1 MGNNPHD
8 AGLTEGPAPM
18 DEQLVA
24 YLDGELD
31 DESSRRLEQQLASD
45 STLRDQLSR
54 LERTWDALD
63 ELERIE
69 VDQEFTR
76 TTIEM
81 VALAAEREHQEEER
95 RRPARRRRQ
104 WLLGLAAIVLACFAG
119 FAGTWYFLPDPNR
132 QLIEDLPVLQ
142 RLDEYQLIDTIEFLK
157 LLRDRQLFP
166 AKTEDAST
174 VREASPVVAA
184 GPSAV
189 NREVGAGVAGKR
201 EYEKNRA
208 RIEAMAPGD
217 KRQLSDNWRRF
228 DKLSDEKQEGLRNL
242 HGALQLEGDREELE
256 RVMEAYCE
264 WASDKLSAPELS
276 HLDRLLP
283 AERIEQVA
291 AYKAS
296 PRRQFGRRDGFWD
309 MARNPYGTRWFG
321 RGVSGSS
328 VKEYADALKTWAGR
342 YVADR
347 AEVLA
352 ELLPREE
359 GTKWKAGLAKA
370 PADDPEQVKSRWI
383 YLVRWYLAG
392 PKQDMPIDGEDVASL
407 EALLSPN
414 ARKFFEQI
422 PPEAKKREIPV
433 GLRRMIGFHF
443 QTGQPEFENLI
454 AAEDLDR
461 FRKTLSV
468 DMEENLRKFPSAE
481 KQNEWVRFAY
491 FQSKLPRDARSSRD
505 DRHSPGSARPPYG
518 PPSHDGPSGPRRG
531 PGGEPREP
539 GDGPRG
545 MRPGPAGI
553 PPPPAD
559 QPAEKR

>member
-1 MGNNPHD
+1 MGNNSHD

-45 STLRDQLSR
+45 STLRAHLGR

-81 VALAAEREHQEEER
+81 VALAAEKEHQEEER
-95 RRPARRRRQ
+95 QRPARRRRQ
-104 WLLGLAAIVLACFAG
+104 WLLGSVAILLACFAG
-119 FAGTWYFLPDPNR
+119 FAATWYFVPDPNR
-132 QLIEDLPVLQ
+132 PLIEDFPVLQ

-166 AKTEDAST
+166 EKAEDMSP
-174 VREASPVVAA
+174 VREVSSVVAA
-184 GPSAV
+184 GPSPV
-189 NREVGAGVAGKR
+189 GGELGAGVAGKR
-201 EYEKNRA
+201 EYEENRA

-217 KRQLSDNWRRF
+217 KRQLFDNRRRF
-228 DKLSDEKQEGLRNL
+228 VKLSDAKQEELRDL
-242 HGALQLEGDREELE
+242 HRALQLEGDREELE
-256 RVMEAYCE
+256 RVMRAYCE

-276 HLDRLLP
+276 HLDRLAP

-291 AYKAS
+291 KYIAS
-296 PRRQFGRRDGFWD
+296 PRRQFGRRDGFGD
-309 MARNPYGTRWFG
+309 MVRSPYVGRGFG

-328 VKEYADALKTWAGR
+328 FREYAEALKAWAGR

-347 AEVLA
+347 VDVLA
-352 ELLPREE
+352 DLLPPEE
-359 GTKWKAGLAKA
+359 GKTWKAGVLKAPGDDSEQAKA
-370 PADDPEQVKSRWI
+370 RWV
-383 YLVRWYLAG
+383 YLVRWYLG
-392 PKQDMPIDGEDVASL
+392 SPERDMPVEEEDVSNF

-414 ARKFFEQI
+414 LRKWFEQI
-422 PPEAKKREIPV
+422 PLEAKKREIPA
-433 GLRRMIGFHF
+433 GLRRIIGFHF
-443 QTGQPEFENLI
+443 STGQPEFEGLI

-461 FRKTLSV
+461 FRKTLSG
-468 DMEENLRKFPSAE
+468 DMEENLGKFPSAE

-491 FQSKLPRDARSSRD
+491 FQSKLPKEAWGSRE
-505 DRHSPGSARPPYG
+505 DRHSPGSGRPPYG
-518 PPSHDGPSGPRRG
+518 PPDHNGPPGSRRG
-531 PGGEPREP
+531 PGGEPRGP

-545 MRPGPAGI
+545 MRPGAGGY
-553 PPPPAD
+553 PPPPGD
-559 QPAEKR
+559 QPGGQR